1 LPAFFEP
8 HPFPET
14 HLFPEIHLLPMPG
27 SYPRVRAAALVVVL
41 LLCLCGQECV
51 SLRLREG
58 REPVEA
64 DQDDKNKDAIKEM
77 MKEGKADIEDSTK
90 RMLQE
95 NLDKVEERVA
105 KEKVAE
111 EEVKKQRTEQDKQQL
126 ALARAADTRNARM
139 AKIEKEQVR
148 PRSMSE
154 GLGGEGWGY
163 QGASRAVCVCGA
175 LCAFEL

>member
-1 LPAFFEP
+1 
-8 HPFPET
+8 
-14 HLFPEIHLLPMPG
+14 M
-27 SYPRVRAAALVVVL
+27 
-41 LLCLCGQECV
+41 
-51 SLRLREG
+51 RLREG

-111 EEVKKQRTEQDKQQL
+111 EEVKKQRKEQDKQQL

-139 AKIEKEQVR
+139 TKIEKEQVR
-148 PRSMSE
+148 PRSYGE
-154 GLGGEGWGY
+154 RRVGVWGCGGGVTRARRGLC
-163 QGASRAVCVCGA
+163 VCVV
-175 LCAFEL
+175 LM

>member
-1 LPAFFEP
+1 
-8 HPFPET
+8 
-14 HLFPEIHLLPMPG
+14 M
-27 SYPRVRAAALVVVL
+27 
-41 LLCLCGQECV
+41 
-51 SLRLREG
+51 
-58 REPVEA
+58 EA

-111 EEVKKQRTEQDKQQL
+111 EEVKKQRKEQDKQQL

-139 AKIEKEQVR
+139 TKIEKEQVR
-148 PRSMSE
+148 PRSYGE
-154 GLGGEGWGY
+154 RRVGG
-163 QGASRAVCVCGA
+163 
-175 LCAFEL
+175 